1 MNECTAGEQSPVPK
15 PIFDSLSP
23 KSIALFS
30 FLTVC
35 FFASAMLVH
44 RMQFVQP
51 YGSPIWLPAG
61 GAVAVLLVFG
71 KRAWPTI
78 LIGSFLGHVIVS
90 GLGMASFESPV
101 AAVLEGLVGAYLVN
115 RFAHGVKA
123 FDTAKDT
130 FLFVLFTILCAPTI
144 NVSFA
149 FLTRHFV
156 KHLTLA
162 DSAYAVLLWWLA
174 HSVGVLVVAPFL
186 ILVLRSSHPPL
197 HMPEVVELTIL
208 LIGLIVVCL
217 LVFGPLA
224 PSLNKQGIVRSYMC
238 IPFLIWAA
246 FRFCPLEA
254 AGTTFILFGSAI
266 WGTMHGYGQFVSKD
280 SVISLI
286 LMDAFVGVTGTMTLV
301 VAAVG
306 VQRRRIELELLAVQS
321 LLQAAVEGK
330 NRDLELTALALELE
344 VAGHMRTKKILR
356 DNQERLR
363 LLAENHGKAKE
374 VQIQRETV
382 E

>member
-1 MNECTAGEQSPVPK
+1 MNECAAGEQSPVPK

-35 FFASAMLVH
+35 FFASARLAHWMP
-44 RMQFVQP
+44 FVQP
-51 YGSPIWLPAG
+51 YGTPIWLPAG

-71 KRAWPTI
+71 NRAWPTI
-78 LIGSFLGHVIVS
+78 VIGSFLGHVTVS
-90 GLGMASFESPV
+90 GLAMVSFESPV
-101 AAVLEGLVGAYLVN
+101 AAVLEGLAGAYLVN
-115 RFAHGVKA
+115 KFAHGVKA

-130 FLFVLFTILCAPTI
+130 FLFVLFTIICAPTI
-144 NVSFA
+144 NVTFA
-149 FLTRHFV
+149 FLTRHFW
-156 KHLTLA
+156 KHLNLA
-162 DSAYAVLLWWLA
+162 DSAHAVLLWWLA
-174 HSVGVLVVAPFL
+174 HSIGVLVVAPFL
-186 ILVLRSSHPPL
+186 ILMLRPSHHPL
-197 HMPEVVELTIL
+197 NMPEVVELTIL
-208 LIGLIVVCL
+208 LTGLILVCL

-266 WGTMHGYGQFVSKD
+266 WGTMHGYGQFVSKS
-280 SVISLI
+280 SVISLV

-321 LLQAAVEGK
+321 LLQSAVEVK
-330 NRDLELTALALELE
+330 NRELEVTAQALELE
-344 VAGHMRTKKILR
+344 IAGHMHTRKTLR
-356 DNQERLR
+356 ENQERLR
-363 LLAENHGKAKE
+363 LIAENEGKAQE
-374 VQIQRETV
+374 VQIQRERM